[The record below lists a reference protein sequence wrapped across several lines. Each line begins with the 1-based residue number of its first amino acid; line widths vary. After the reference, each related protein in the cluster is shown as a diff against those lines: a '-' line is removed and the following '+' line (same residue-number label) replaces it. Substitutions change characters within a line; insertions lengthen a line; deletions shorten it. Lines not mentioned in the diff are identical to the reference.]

1 MSLYP
6 CFMELKDS
14 KQCKY
19 VLVSLVNYIIIL
31 MCFACAWWTL
41 SVDWSRQLSTA
52 YIQNKLWPFDKK
64 LFKTVICFPKFALK
78 ITKQ

>member
-1 MSLYP
+1 
-6 CFMELKDS
+6 
-14 KQCKY
+14 
-19 VLVSLVNYIIIL
+19 

-41 SVDWSRQLSTA
+41 NVDWSRQLSTA